1 MDDIISA
8 MKSYQSGDVEEAAAL
23 AKQIS
28 LLEPE
33 NDIVTLLLG
42 NCAVVSGDF
51 ETSIIHYRKTLE
63 INPHLRDAQLGLA
76 RIYLKL
82 NRAKEAFECF
92 QALLIGDNMD
102 VECLLGSAEA
112 LVGMGAEE
120 EAKSTINLILKI
132 DPSKSFAHLLLARI
146 ARGRANVEQS
156 IGHLLDAIA
165 VDPHSINAYNEMGID
180 LIRAGDP
187 LAACKA
193 FQTILD
199 QEKRSSDYVFSNWL
213 LASQYLDELSAKE
226 IFARHQ
232 HWETVHG
239 CENPR
244 DRFDFQNDVT
254 ADRPLRVG
262 FVSSDLYSHSI
273 FFFLQGLLSGHERSG
288 FEFIFFSDL
297 NEKAEDDRSAILR
310 ALSDDWIRIKRK
322 GDNLV
327 SQIIED
333 ARIDILIDLA
343 GHTGGNRLSMFSSRT
358 APVQATWLGYA
369 GTTGLTNID
378 YRIVDEVSDPTPDA
392 DKLATETL
400 IRLPGSFLC
409 YQPLADWLE
418 LPFKQELS
426 PDKIVFGTFN
436 EAPKFSPSAVRLWCE
451 ILRRIPE
458 AELVFKC
465 RPFGEDKTRE
475 FMMDHFREHGVDES
489 RVRMIGFIP
498 SSSSHLG
505 TYNEMDIAL
514 DPFPYNGTTTSCEAL
529 WMGVPFITREGDRH
543 CARVGMSLLKSVGLD
558 EWIAKSD
565 EEYVEKAV
573 FFAQNRDRLLG
584 IKLNLRQQMKDS
596 ALCDSNAFSRHF
608 CHALREM
615 WVTWCREK
623 HQRV

>member
-1 MDDIISA
+1 
-8 MKSYQSGDVEEAAAL
+8 
-23 AKQIS
+23 
-28 LLEPE
+28 
-33 NDIVTLLLG
+33 
-42 NCAVVSGDF
+42 
-51 ETSIIHYRKTLE
+51 
-63 INPHLRDAQLGLA
+63 
-76 RIYLKL
+76 
-82 NRAKEAFECF
+82 
-92 QALLIGDNMD
+92 
-102 VECLLGSAEA
+102 
-112 LVGMGAEE
+112 
-120 EAKSTINLILKI
+120 
-132 DPSKSFAHLLLARI
+132 
-146 ARGRANVEQS
+146 
-156 IGHLLDAIA
+156 
-165 VDPHSINAYNEMGID
+165 
-180 LIRAGDP
+180 
-187 LAACKA
+187 
-193 FQTILD
+193 
-199 QEKRSSDYVFSNWL
+199 
-213 LASQYLDELSAKE
+213 
-226 IFARHQ
+226 
-232 HWETVHG
+232 
-239 CENPR
+239 
-244 DRFDFQNDVT
+244 
-254 ADRPLRVG
+254 
-262 FVSSDLYSHSI
+262 LYSHSI

-322 GDNLV
+322 GDNFV

-409 YQPLADWLE
+409 YQPLADWLD

-436 EAPKFSPSAVRLWCE
+436 EAPKFSPSVVRLWCE